1 MAQTVIIHL
10 VNADPIL
17 AEVEDLENLDGPVLE
32 CMNPHLDGP
41 VLECMNPRRR
51 DGKQLHYITPEATSF
66 LFPWHRISF
75 IELMPSEIER
85 GEVVEFFRD

>member
-10 VNADPIL
+10 VNEDPIL

-32 CMNPHLDGP
+32 CMNP
-41 VLECMNPRRR
+41 RRR
-51 DGKQLHYITPEATSF
+51 DGKQLHYITSEATSF

-75 IELMPSEIER
+75 IELMPSEMER

>member
-1 MAQTVIIHL
+1 MAQTVIVHL
-10 VNADPIL
+10 VNEDPIL
-17 AEVEDLENLDGPVLE
+17 VEVEDLEN
-32 CMNPHLDGP
+32 LDGP

-51 DGKQLHYITPEATSF
+51 DGKQLHYIDPEATSF

-75 IELMPSEIER
+75 IELMPSEMER

>member
-17 AEVEDLENLDGPVLE
+17 AEVEDLE
-32 CMNPHLDGP
+32 HLDGP

-75 IELMPSEIER
+75 IELMPSEVER

>member
-10 VNADPIL
+10 TNQDPIL

-32 CMNPHLDGP
+32 CMNP
-41 VLECMNPRRR
+41 RAR

-66 LFPWHRISF
+66 LFPWHRITF
-75 IELMPSEIER
+75 IELMPSETER

>member
-10 VNADPIL
+10 ANEDPIL

-32 CMNPHLDGP
+32 CMNP
-41 VLECMNPRRR
+41 RRR
-51 DGKQLHYITPEATSF
+51 DGKQLHYIAPEATSF

-75 IELMPSEIER
+75 IELLPSEMER

>member
-1 MAQTVIIHL
+1 VAQTVIIHL
-10 VNADPIL
+10 ANEDPIL

-32 CMNPHLDGP
+32 CMNP
-41 VLECMNPRRR
+41 RRR
-51 DGKQLHYITPEATSF
+51 DGKQLHYITAEATSF